1 MEKYI
6 LKFYSNFSNPDVYKK
21 IYERLCQTH
30 LLDFYGPDKKV
41 YITNG
46 DDYTH
51 IIILNTAMP
60 NIPQHICKENVI
72 GLSFE
77 PNVYLGLNDR
87 FINYVQKY
95 VGKYFIGDAS
105 NLPKPFYEHYAYMM
119 HITPLNYIPQKPKLM
134 SIIFS
139 EKQQQVGHK
148 YRHILVSRILEEKLP
163 IDIYG
168 RGCKKYSQINHPH
181 IKGHFENNEPY
192 EDYQFH
198 IAIENVRLNHYFSEK
213 ITNTLLC
220 STVPIYLGCKN
231 IESYFPDQVLHLTG
245 NIDEDIITIKE
256 ILKNPEKYKKNIS
269 INEIKN
275 KISLINNIDSVF
287 VN

>member
-1 MEKYI
+1 M
-6 LKFYSNFSNPDVYKK
+6 
-21 IYERLCQTH
+21 
-30 LLDFYGPDKKV
+30 LDFYGPDKKV

-60 NIPQHICKENVI
+60 NIPQHISKENVI

-87 FINYVQKY
+87 FINYVQKN

-119 HITPLNYIPQKPKLM
+119 HITPLNYIPQKTKLM

-168 RGCKKYSQINHPH
+168 RGCRKYSQISHPH
-181 IKGHFENNEPY
+181 IKGNFENNEPY

-220 STVPIYLGCKN
+220 HTVPIYLGCKN